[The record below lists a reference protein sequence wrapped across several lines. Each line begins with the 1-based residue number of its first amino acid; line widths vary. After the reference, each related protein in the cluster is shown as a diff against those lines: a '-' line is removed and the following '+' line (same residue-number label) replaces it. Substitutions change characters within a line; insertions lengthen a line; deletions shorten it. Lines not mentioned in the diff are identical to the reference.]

1 MGGSSTPISAFRCF
15 SSLAVVA
22 GIAGTAL
29 VTSREQEGNIKKT
42 ENNIW
47 LDFFHF
53 DQRSFPFSSGI
64 HGGVL
69 DHVELEFWKNI
80 NPHCL
85 QAPKGDPPPHLLD
98 LGPLGS
104 HISGQS
110 WPRELQVVP
119 FNSARRAES
128 NETHFGFVRSLLVKR
143 FFSLLFLNLQRRAIH
158 AGTFLAVPSHSDAV
172 GSIRDQFWNP
182 LDKSFQMSYR
192 GVNSINIW
200 PNETPNKAYFSSNL
214 RWKCQKC
221 DFDTSS

>member
-1 MGGSSTPISAFRCF
+1 MNVNNNIWPRVGNYGYRWVQKLKSQSSTLLP
-15 SSLAVVA
+15 LALVA
-22 GIAGTAL
+22 GIAGAAL

-98 LGPLGS
+98 LGLLDILSSSYSSNFLKISFLHGS
-104 HISGQS
+104 GRLCECLMRMGSFSDQNWKNAIKFCFRISQC
-110 WPRELQVVP
+110 
-119 FNSARRAES
+119 F
-128 NETHFGFVRSLLVKR
+128 LLA
-143 FFSLLFLNLQRRAIH
+143 RAI
-158 AGTFLAVPSHSDAV
+158 AGAWV
-172 GSIRDQFWNP
+172 GGDGTVA
-182 LDKSFQMSYR
+182 R
-192 GVNSINIW
+192 GGPV
-200 PNETPNKAYFSSNL
+200 F
-214 RWKCQKC
+214 
-221 DFDTSS
+221 